1 MQNFMNML
9 KVAVAQSQEGFMT
22 NNVKLVERS
31 ASTTLVNGT
40 PQIVESDELHWVGLG
55 SLQYVRPTGNN
66 LMQGEESGVVEG
78 PVSFVAYLPY
88 DALPDEGMM
97 LVDVDGVFGTPDA
110 YYRQMMPPSNV
121 GGLDTQWNL
130 YLGIGTND

>member
-1 MQNFMNML
+1 MN
-9 KVAVAQSQEGFMT
+9 SFMT
-22 NNVKLVERS
+22 ILKSTVAANQERFMVNNVKLVERS

-40 PQIVESDELHWVGLG
+40 PQIVESDELHWVGKG

-66 LMQGEESGVVEG
+66 LMKGEESGVVEG
-78 PVSFVAYLPY
+78 PVSFVAYVPY
-88 DALPDEGMM
+88 EALPDEGMM
-97 LVDVDGVFGTPDA
+97 LVDVDGVFGRADA

-121 GGLDTQWNL
+121 GGLDTQWEL